1 MKKEPVDK
9 TIVMNALWNAFP
21 SETSFNDFKEM
32 DHEVSQRSIP
42 RIIKYAFK
50 NETIEKQNE
59 KAFIDFLAKNNK
71 IDIDKPL
78 PEELTFADVLEVLSG
93 NISVN
98 SLVKQL
104 EIIADNFSLPPIK
117 ASMITRLKKHFLLNT
132 AKKRSLLRIMAFRL
146 AEKRPDLHWH
156 YEMLCKI
163 TVGSVAKQ
171 DPLKERAGVTI
182 AVQLQGKGEIIVP
195 ADVGWLKSELYKCIE
210 YLSLA
215 GYVNKKSIVSS
226 GAASFSLKLPK
237 KNGPAEQPRL
247 YDRAICDILAIAHQM
262 AVRWLLS
269 GYSSPQKQLIIIVH
283 AGMVSEA
290 NLAIQPLLET
300 KLIGETGIYLTDFA
314 YLCARVAEV
323 KVGFEHHNERA
334 NPGDVYINDIWLVK
348 YFWSYDYYDYIPY
361 LLEKK
366 MLPVSKSDP
375 SYIEFQRALYFPE
388 QFAENPFEALWSMHR
403 FPESSLLLIEIAN
416 VLRARQMPFEADEV
430 LSKLLLSNPGNV
442 AARVMRMIIYSNIAQ
457 AQTDFFIADMAFERA
472 IAEGEFVTGLDHMDI
487 AILSEFGAVYF
498 NRAKKWIQYLRDG
511 NLSGEQ
517 NHIIREDVFA
527 SLKKA
532 KEYFLQALAASPT
545 GKDATSLFW
554 LLYVQCYMELFSA
567 DAKLLSTKTNNDI
580 LLDSNN
586 VFKKMGLRL
595 FAEIGFLNDEILPD
609 GNISEATFNNLLVT
623 LASMNARHENSMLSR
638 SYIPYAKYLF
648 AILLWDFTPHFTLG
662 IYHTVLNMLIEARRD
677 TEKLIAD
684 NLSVYHISVNYVA
697 PDVFLLRLQET
708 IDLVRQLL
716 TEDDLKKGDNF
727 PLDPE
732 KIKTISRTKLMLLE
746 LDWH

>member
-1 MKKEPVDK
+1 VKKKPVDK
-9 TIVMNALWNAFP
+9 TIVMNALWNVFP
-21 SETSFNDFKEM
+21 SATSFNDFKEM
-32 DHEVSQRSIP
+32 DHEVSQRAIP

-50 NETIEKQNE
+50 NEIIEKQNE

-104 EIIADNFSLPPIK
+104 EIITDNFSLPPIK

-146 AEKRPDLHWH
+146 AEKRPDLNWH

-163 TVGSVAKQ
+163 TVGFVEKP
-171 DPLKERAGVTI
+171 DPLKEKAGVTI

-195 ADVGWLKSELYKCIE
+195 ADVGWLKSELSKCIE

-215 GYVNKKSIVSS
+215 GYVNKKTIVSS
-226 GAASFSLKLPK
+226 GAASFNLKLPK
-237 KNGPAEQPRL
+237 KDGPAEQPRL
-247 YDRAICDILAIAHQM
+247 YARAIRDILAIAHQM

-269 GYSSPQKQLIIIVH
+269 EYSSPQKQLVIIIH

-290 NLAIQPLLET
+290 NLAIQPLLDT
-300 KLIGETGIYLTDFA
+300 KLTGETGIYLTDFA

-323 KVGFEHHNERA
+323 SVRFERYNERS
-334 NPGDVYINDIWLVK
+334 NSGDGYINDIWLVK

-375 SYIEFQRALYFPE
+375 SYIEFQRSLYFPE
-388 QFAENPFEALWSMHR
+388 QFAESPFEALWSMHR
-403 FPESSLLLIEIAN
+403 FPQSSLLLIEIAN

-430 LSKLLLSNPGNV
+430 LSNLLLFNPGNV

-457 AQTDFFIADMAFERA
+457 AQADFFIAAMAFERA
-472 IAEGEFVTGLDHMDI
+472 IAEGEFITGLDRIDN
-487 AILSEFGAVYF
+487 AILSEFGALYF
-498 NRAKKWIQYLRDG
+498 NRAKKWIQYLREG
-511 NLSGEQ
+511 NLSSEQ
-517 NHIIREDVFA
+517 TLTREDVFE

-532 KEYFLQALAASPT
+532 KEYLLKAAAASPT

-554 LLYVQCYMELFSA
+554 LLYVLCYLELFSA
-567 DAKLLSTKTNNDI
+567 DEKLLSKTNNEI

-595 FAEIGFLNDEILPD
+595 FAELGLLNNEILPD
-609 GNISEATFNNLLVT
+609 GNISESTFNNLLVI

-648 AILLWDFTPHFTLG
+648 AVLLWDFTPHFTLG
-662 IYHTVLNMLIEARRD
+662 IYHTVLDMLNEARSD

-684 NLSVYHISVNYVA
+684 NLSVYQISVNYVA
-697 PDVFLLRLQET
+697 PDVFLLRLQDT
-708 IDLVRQLL
+708 IDLIRKLL
-716 TEDDLKKGDNF
+716 TDDDLKKGDNF

-732 KIKTISRTKLMLLE
+732 KIKKISQTKLMLLE